1 MERGTTLAVVTE
13 KLVAKETASDGNI
26 EKPLKKGALLWVSA
40 VDDESGRVDFDV
52 DNKRYWTFKRIL
64 EEHTKEV

>member
-13 KLVAKETASDGNI
+13 EFVAKETASEGNI
-26 EKPLKKGALLWVSA
+26 EKPLREGTLLWVSA

-52 DNKRYWTFKRIL
+52 DNKRYWTFKRVL
-64 EEHTKEV
+64 EEHTTEV